1 MYRPV
6 GCDFMLMLF
15 LSLLISARAGAEKIR
30 TAVPGLNLN
39 YLSIFSADTK
49 GFFKDEGL
57 DNETI
62 VIGGPAGIA
71 ALISGDVDYSGAG
84 GSGLRAAVKG
94 APLKAFMY
102 QTERPTW
109 YLIVHPTISQV
120 SDLRG
125 KKIGVALL
133 GDSEDRFTSLY
144 VERGGLSAKDVTK
157 VSLGTSP
164 SDKILGVK
172 TGAVAAVVLD
182 PAGAVAAQREGL
194 KNLAYLG
201 DIFPLPFQ
209 GYVTTDKKIAENSAQ
224 LKRWARAVVRGLM
237 FMRERPEEAAD
248 VAMKT
253 LRLRNVT
260 QAMLADAIRGYARAL
275 PQGVPGMPSAEG
287 VKNILEYEIRLPL
300 KMDAPVAAEKYL
312 DLRWIAEVKRELEQ
326 RSKY

>member
-1 MYRPV
+1 
-6 GCDFMLMLF
+6 MLMLF

-94 APLKAFMY
+94 APLKAIMY

-133 GDSEDRFTSLY
+133 GDSEDRFTTLY

>member
-1 MYRPV
+1 MDKRLFP
-6 GCDFMLMLF
+6 GLILLLF
-15 LSLLISARAGAEKIR
+15 LGLLITGEVRAEKIR

-39 YLSIFSADTK
+39 YLSIFSADAK

-133 GDSEDRFTSLY
+133 GDSEDRFTTLY
-144 VERGGLSAKDVTK
+144 IERNGLLAKDVTK
-157 VSLGTSP
+157 LSLGTSP

-209 GYVTTDKKIAENSAQ
+209 GYVTTDKKIAENSGQ
-224 LKRWARAVVRGLM
+224 LKRWAKSVVRGLM

-248 VAMKT
+248 VAMKR
-253 LRLRNVT
+253 LRLRNVNEV
-260 QAMLADAIRGYARAL
+260 MLAEAIRGYARAL
-275 PQGVPGMPSAEG
+275 PPGVPGLPSAEG
-287 VKNILEYEIRLPL
+287 VKNILEYEIRQPL
-300 KMDAPVAAEKYL
+300 KIDAPVAAEKFL
-312 DLRWIAEVKRELEQ
+312 DLRWIAEVKREFEQ
-326 RSKY
+326 KGK